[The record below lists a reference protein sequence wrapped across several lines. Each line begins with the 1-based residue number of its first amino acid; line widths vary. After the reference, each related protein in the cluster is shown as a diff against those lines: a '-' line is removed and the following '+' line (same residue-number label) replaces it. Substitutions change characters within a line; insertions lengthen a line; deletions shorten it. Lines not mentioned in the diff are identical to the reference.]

1 MQCSQVPFGRA
12 HIQLP
17 LIRNAPRGNSTEL
30 NLSPRNAPGTIRYS
44 SEFSLRNLAVQ
55 RGVLAPS
62 LRIISCAVIASLI
75 AAWQKLR
82 RYCNAIRAP
91 PVTAQEI
98 KFKVGHIW
106 PHKTGTV
113 SRIRPLFSAGAKGA
127 ESGGK
132 RGQIRRSFHPDVQIL
147 CTIFSIR
154 VKRAPKP
161 VPVNCQA
168 CHFYLTEPGCA
179 SGLYIRHDPRNH
191 PTC

>member
-1 MQCSQVPFGRA
+1 V
-12 HIQLP
+12 
-17 LIRNAPRGNSTEL
+17 AP
-30 NLSPRNAPGTIRYS
+30 S
-44 SEFSLRNLAVQ
+44 SLYGILLVR
-55 RGVLAPS
+55 RRVLAPS

-91 PVTAQEI
+91 PVTAHEI

-113 SRIRPLFSAGAKGA
+113 SGIRPLFSAGTKGA

-132 RGQIRRSFHPDVQIL
+132 KGQIQRSFHPDVQIL
-147 CTIFSIR
+147 RTLIFSIR

-161 VPVNCQA
+161 VPVNRQA
-168 CHFYLTEPGCA
+168 CHFYLTEPDC